1 MAIKFH
7 LDEHVHPGIAIGL
20 RSRGV
25 DTTTTAECDLIGSD
39 DIQQLGYAFAQQ
51 RVMVTHDVDF
61 LKLHAGDTVHAGIA
75 YCHQEKYPL
84 GVLLQMLLLLDACES
99 TQSMKGR
106 IEYL

>member
-25 DTTTTAECDLIGSD
+25 DTTTTAECGLIGSD
-39 DIQQLGYAFAQQ
+39 DIQQLAFAFAQQ
-51 RVMVTHDVDF
+51 RVMVTHDADF
-61 LKLHAGDTVHAGIA
+61 LKLHADGIDHAGIA

-106 IEYL
+106 IV